1 MILMYH
7 KVDIV
12 TPSAW
17 WVSARTFR
25 KQMQTL
31 TDSFQVVALD
41 DYNPANRSLAVITF
55 DDAYENVYRHAFPVL
70 RQMRLPFELFVIGD
84 VLGDWNDFDPGE
96 LKTRFCSEE
105 QLREMADTGAR
116 IQWHTRSH
124 PWLPNLAAEALDLE
138 LDVPVRMRR
147 VFPAPHLR
155 WFSYPYGGYDDRV
168 RNEVRE
174 RFVGAV
180 SVVGRDGGDRYEWP
194 RVTVDERW
202 MPH

>member
-25 KQMQTL
+25 KQMQAL

-41 DYNPANRSLAVITF
+41 DYDPANRSLAVITF

-105 QLREMADTGAR
+105 QLREMVDAHAR

-124 PWLPNLAAEALDLE
+124 SWLPNLE
-138 LDVPVRMRR
+138 
-147 VFPAPHLR
+147 
-155 WFSYPYGGYDDRV
+155 S
-168 RNEVRE
+168 
-174 RFVGAV
+174 
-180 SVVGRDGGDRYEWP
+180 
-194 RVTVDERW
+194 
-202 MPH
+202 